1 MTRYDSQGVPVLSF
15 HNPAGTILYPT
26 GLYTYAMGNTR
37 ARDLTELLGTSKEQH
52 LDLLLLASGD
62 IRNVLCTVSDLSLRK
77 RHERPKSL
85 NFHLN
90 DYDPSVVAR
99 NAVLVEAAC
108 AINPE
113 IPDDVDF
120 LWNIWYNLA
129 ISKAHF
135 DRLRNVLSELLEK
148 DFESDG
154 SVLKFQDIAVLR
166 ECRDIWK
173 DWRDLDLEVQ
183 SIKESR
189 NRLIEERRKE
199 LKFSRDDQCLSVLS
213 QMVKL
218 IYEEALDHFCEPTSA
233 NPLYDEIKH
242 WFSEGYTS
250 DESDKTNPTLIRPF
264 VHKWKQHYGSCA
276 FESYPPLERQ
286 DLEPECK
293 SLAAACKEHL
303 MLWVKRFQELK
314 KNHSATLKVIL
325 WNGDALALCT
335 SGLPSESLFDVID
348 TSNVSDHIGLL
359 NVLVCCAP
367 RLKLPNTSLLFT
379 SSLLWSDDCKDME
392 EYYFKCVGVPL
403 PLLPTVLGLKLT
415 VDLEL
420 GNSKLPDRIQSKEEI
435 LCWVKAEHKRTVLTI
450 DKSSDVA
457 QALLRLAE
465 RCFNLLNETRQ
476 KFGVQ
481 SPSPLT
487 LLRIIHQIQPLVKG
501 GGYVE
506 FEYMEPS
513 NVGEEKSRRVGVDVT
528 KEICVWHCRFSPRS
542 PQNTRLSFVTRI
554 MATITLCSWTKE
566 YKNIRRK
573 HLNLAPVVRKVDNAV
588 QWKNHYPVD
597 SVVCFCQHLSA
608 G

>member
-77 RHERPKSL
+77 RHERPESL
-85 NFHLN
+85 NFYLN

-154 SVLKFQDIAVLR
+154 SVLKFQDSAVLR

-276 FESYPPLERQ
+276 FESYPPLER
-286 DLEPECK
+286 
-293 SLAAACKEHL
+293 
-303 MLWVKRFQELK
+303 
-314 KNHSATLKVIL
+314 
-325 WNGDALALCT
+325 
-335 SGLPSESLFDVID
+335 
-348 TSNVSDHIGLL
+348 
-359 NVLVCCAP
+359 
-367 RLKLPNTSLLFT
+367 
-379 SSLLWSDDCKDME
+379 
-392 EYYFKCVGVPL
+392 
-403 PLLPTVLGLKLT
+403 
-415 VDLEL
+415 
-420 GNSKLPDRIQSKEEI
+420 
-435 LCWVKAEHKRTVLTI
+435 
-450 DKSSDVA
+450 
-457 QALLRLAE
+457 
-465 RCFNLLNETRQ
+465 
-476 KFGVQ
+476 
-481 SPSPLT
+481 
-487 LLRIIHQIQPLVKG
+487 
-501 GGYVE
+501 
-506 FEYMEPS
+506 
-513 NVGEEKSRRVGVDVT
+513 
-528 KEICVWHCRFSPRS
+528 
-542 PQNTRLSFVTRI
+542 
-554 MATITLCSWTKE
+554 
-566 YKNIRRK
+566 
-573 HLNLAPVVRKVDNAV
+573 
-588 QWKNHYPVD
+588 
-597 SVVCFCQHLSA
+597 
-608 G
+608 